1 MDKVR
6 KVSDVEAARRGSGRL
21 LKALSGD
28 WWDSFEPDEA
38 EKLESLLNHLATS
51 FTTAVKNK
59 KEVKNPAAID
69 AVDVVLVHLAAWA
82 DRATPTSPSVSKIKN
97 ASARSTA
104 QQSEKTS
111 SSKTEVA
118 IDEKQPKRDVRSAAE
133 TKLQRS
139 VDGLSEQISKV
150 ASQIE
155 HLQAG
160 VHHLLTKVPESK
172 NLLQDIAEQVS
183 NMRFQLQALH
193 QIGLQIQAAGVELAS
208 VLSHRFETLDSRLL
222 AIEGKLDQ
230 RVHIRDTIHILEIK
244 QEVERFVEADLIKKI
259 SKQVMP
265 ALSLVKDA
273 APVDLPRSVADL
285 ESRCLA
291 AGLIPLDRLF
301 A

>member
-1 MDKVR
+1 VGKVS
-6 KVSDVEAARRGSGRL
+6 KASDVETAKIGSGRL
-21 LKALSGD
+21 LKALAGD
-28 WWDSFEPDEA
+28 WWDSFERAEA
-38 EKLESLLNHLATS
+38 DKLESLLNFLAS
-51 FTTAVKNK
+51 SLSTAVAEK
-59 KEVKNPAAID
+59 KKVKNPAAID
-69 AVDVVLVHLAAWA
+69 AVQMVLDHLSLWA
-82 DRATPTSPSVSKIKN
+82 DKVTPASPSALKIKEASVKN
-97 ASARSTA
+97 AALQAAKASAGGPEDATGKERPTR
-104 QQSEKTS
+104 ET
-111 SSKTEVA
+111 
-118 IDEKQPKRDVRSAAE
+118 RSAAE

-139 VDGLSEQISKV
+139 VDGLAEQVSKV

-160 VHHLLTKVPESK
+160 VHHLLTKVPESR

-183 NMRFQLQALH
+183 SMRSQLQALH
-193 QIGLQIQAAGVELAS
+193 QIGLQIQEAGAELAS
-208 VLSHRFETLDSRLL
+208 ALSHRFETLDSRLL

-230 RVHIRDTIHILEIK
+230 RIHIRDTIHILEIK

-273 APVDLPRSVADL
+273 APADLPRSVADL
-285 ESRCLA
+285 ESRCLS

>member
-1 MDKVR
+1 MGKVS
-6 KVSDVEAARRGSGRL
+6 KASDVETAKTGSGRL

-28 WWDSFEPDEA
+28 WWASFDREET
-38 EKLESLLNHLATS
+38 EKLGSLLHHLATS
-51 FTTAVKNK
+51 LVDAVAEK
-59 KEVKNPAAID
+59 KKAKNPAAID
-69 AVDVVLVHLAAWA
+69 AVDVVLSKLSEWTDMAA
-82 DRATPTSPSVSKIKN
+82 PTSPSALKIKE
-97 ASARSTA
+97 ASVKSAALRAAKASVGVPEDASGKERPTR
-104 QQSEKTS
+104 ET
-111 SSKTEVA
+111 
-118 IDEKQPKRDVRSAAE
+118 RSAAE

-139 VDGLSEQISKV
+139 VDGLAEQVSKV
-150 ASQIE
+150 ATQIE

-160 VHHLLTKVPESK
+160 VHHLLTKVPESR

-183 NMRFQLQALH
+183 SMRSQLRALH
-193 QIGLQIQAAGVELAS
+193 QIGLQIQEAGAELAS
-208 VLSHRFETLDSRLL
+208 ALSHRFETLDSRLL

-230 RVHIRDTIHILEIK
+230 RIHIRDTIHILEIK

-273 APVDLPRSVADL
+273 APADLPRSVADL
-285 ESRCLA
+285 ESRCLS